1 MESNYLT
8 WERGTF
14 LTEHGYLIRLEM
26 KLMRFPNPA
35 RPEFPDGYKFRW
47 IVYNIENTSELVRMD
62 NHRGKP
68 LHLHIDS
75 DKKSEPVPWVS
86 LNETRKFFFHQ
97 VYQRFG
103 YFDYE

>member
-8 WERGTF
+8 WEKGTF
-14 LTEHGYLIRLEM
+14 LTEKGYLIRLEM
-26 KLMRFPNPA
+26 KLMRIPEV
-35 RPEFPDGYKFRW
+35 RVEFPEGYKFRW
-47 IVYNIENTSELVRMD
+47 IVYNVENTSELVRLD

-68 LHLHIDS
+68 LHLHIDD
-75 DKKSEPVPWVS
+75 DKKGKPMAWVS
-86 LNETRKFFFHQ
+86 LEATRQFFFQQ